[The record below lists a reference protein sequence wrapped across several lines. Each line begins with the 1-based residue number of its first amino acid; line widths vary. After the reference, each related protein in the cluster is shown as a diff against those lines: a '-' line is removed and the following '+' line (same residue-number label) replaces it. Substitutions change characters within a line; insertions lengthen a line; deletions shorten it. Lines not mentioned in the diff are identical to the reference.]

1 MRAFLLNAPKISLNS
16 LVWQVGK
23 APRTA
28 MNIVAELFVVTFK
41 IMWSFVLAGA
51 KWFVRP
57 REKSVGGQVCV
68 VTGAGSGLGRLFA
81 LEFARRR
88 ATLVLWDINTQGNEE
103 TAEMVREIYRKLSP
117 SEGKL
122 RLNVFFSIAV
132 FFLTCMF

>member
-1 MRAFLLNAPKISLNS
+1 
-16 LVWQVGK
+16 
-23 APRTA
+23 

-51 KWFVRP
+51 KWLVRP
-57 REKSVGGQVCV
+57 REKSVEGQVCV
-68 VTGAGSGLGRLFA
+68 ITGAGSGLGRLFA

-88 ATLVLWDINTQGNEE
+88 ATLVLWDINRQANED

-122 RLNVFFSIAV
+122 SCK
-132 FFLTCMF
+132 FLYFIFNINI